1 LAFTGGETNETYVLG
16 IALAAFFWWPVAIW
30 VLDLMYLLDLEIITF
45 LSEKA
50 WGQSDGPEP
59 LSKNLWYKKV
69 HTNHK
74 PNTKVKVNLRN
85 ATDSNSSSSNYYTTP
100 HSWHPVTTECF

>member
-1 LAFTGGETNETYVLG
+1 MSRLSLAT
-16 IALAAFFWWPVAIW
+16 AA
-30 VLDLMYLLDLEIITF
+30 YLLDLEIITF

-59 LSKNLWYKKV
+59 LSKILWYKKV

-74 PNTKVKVNLRN
+74 PKTKVKVNLRN
-85 ATDSNSSSSNYYTTP
+85 ATNSNSSSSNYYTTRRRILGTP
-100 HSWHPVTTECF
+100 